1 MFLAGSLSR
10 MTTISYEPKAV
21 LIRITKVS
29 IVQDKGS
36 TMSLLWV
43 PYVVLATLMVFFFLI
58 SFALYHMKRRKYQL
72 RRWASKCLR
81 EQMRI
86 SGKESVATVEAT
98 STPEPTTPSGLER
111 NSSSLSEFVS
121 ENTIIPMTETDYNSV
136 VRIHPMSPSESIDS
150 KV

>member
-1 MFLAGSLSR
+1 
-10 MTTISYEPKAV
+10 MTIIHYEQKAV

-29 IVQDKGS
+29 ILKDKGS
-36 TMSLLWV
+36 GAMSLLWV
-43 PYVVLATLMVFFFLI
+43 PYVVLATLMVFFFLV

-86 SGKESVATVEAT
+86 NGKEAVATVDAAS
-98 STPEPTTPSGLER
+98 STPEATTPSGLER

-121 ENTIIPMTETDYNSV
+121 ENTIIPMAGADYNSV
-136 VRIHPMSPSESIDS
+136 VRIHPILPSESIDS